1 MQKTPNRASRIS
13 STSAGGRQFS
23 PGTQE
28 GSVGE
33 IFLTERELAARH
45 QRSVKTLRN
54 ARVKGGFIPF
64 VRIGRNVRYRFS
76 DVLAYEAANSVG
88 STSEPTANMASVAA
102 CHAYADVGGRSQ

>member
-1 MQKTPNRASRIS
+1 M
-13 STSAGGRQFS
+13 
-23 PGTQE
+23 
-28 GSVGE
+28 GE

-88 STSEPTANMASVAA
+88 STSEPQPTWRQSPRVTRTRALADGPNSSTYSVARLSE
-102 CHAYADVGGRSQ
+102 AYAASINGQH